1 MGQSHSSP
9 PPREIPVEQLSHEL
23 ALRFASKCYTHLEI
37 AHYKDNFKTLADHQ
51 EDVEYWKEDTLCGFL
66 ALPEPLKAGPV
77 LYHMC
82 TYLGAFPFPSLAP
95 CILTREAMLKV
106 ITIMTGRYKK
116 VLRRGDQD
124 KIKLLFRSLAVFDR
138 RHSVTSPKERPD
150 MDEIVIEQLPEDM
163 LREREV
169 ERGVSSHVGGFAIDE
184 PVNDDEEEDDDDLA
198 LAALD
203 SLDAIE
209 VFKHDQKTNRKIN
222 HAMIP
227 VENLKKLITFLLLVA
242 GVTPL
247 TTLATYGERL
257 DAERLQALNTSADAI
272 VAAFDPEPQ
281 SRGIR
286 YSNFVKTVTTTLPDL
301 FEPLNALFEHFL
313 FSKNFNLNKH
323 RDPAPAAVDT
333 VEAIPSSPIYKS
345 PEDTTFST
353 IFTDTLLAQLS
364 MSLQVS
370 TSVSSSSSLKNIF
383 ASNARFNQLYATSSH
398 GTSLSSFSR
407 QVHSWQ
413 SSTLVLISGTL
424 PDTNNP
430 IIIGAYLPEPWREKP
445 APPSSSS
452 TSSDSP
458 SRASCL
464 FQLLPRHCV
473 FLANQYNRSIPF
485 SYFNA
490 KTGIALGCV
499 IPPQQSRTGPP
510 LPPIL
515 GPVSVLIDSDMSTCT
530 FQHDGD
536 GGAGAFMTDPGLETA
551 QKHHPETTQPKRAE
565 FDLDT
570 LEVWG
575 ISFPLARTGSLSDNA
590 GEDDEV
596 AKQRKRL
603 AWEEAEAARRRGV
616 NFGGD
621 KDGARALLEMAGLV
635 GDKAG
640 NRSGGSV

>member
-1 MGQSHSSP
+1 MGQSQSSH
-9 PPREIPVEQLSHEL
+9 PPREVPIEQLSHEL
-23 ALRFASKCYTHLEI
+23 ALRFASKCFTHLEI

-51 EDVEYWKEDTLCGFL
+51 EDVEYWKEDTLCAFL

-116 VLRRGDQD
+116 ILKRGDQD
-124 KIKLLFRSLAVFDR
+124 RIKLLFRSLAVFDR
-138 RHSVTSPKERPD
+138 RHSVASP
-150 MDEIVIEQLPEDM
+150 MDKPNMEDIVTEQLPEDM
-163 LREREV
+163 LKEREV
-169 ERGVSSHVGGFAIDE
+169 EQGVSSHVAGFAIDE
-184 PVNDDEEEDDDDLA
+184 PVNDDEDEDDDDLA

-209 VFKHDQKTNRKIN
+209 VFKHDQRTNRKIN

-227 VENLKKLITFLLLVA
+227 TENLKKLIALLLLVA
-242 GVTPL
+242 GITPL
-247 TTLATYGERL
+247 TPLAIYGERL
-257 DAERLQALNTSADAI
+257 DGERLQALNISADAI
-272 VAAFDPEPQ
+272 VAAFDPEPH

-313 FSKNFNLNKH
+313 FSKNFTLNKY
-323 RDPAPAAVDT
+323 RDALPAIET
-333 VEAIPSSPIYKS
+333 VEAIPSPIYKS

-353 IFTDTLLAQLS
+353 IFTDTLLAQMS
-364 MSLQVS
+364 MSVQIS
-370 TSVSSSSSLKNIF
+370 ASASSSSSLKNIF
-383 ASNARFNQLYATSSH
+383 ASNSRFNQLYSTSSH

-424 PDTNNP
+424 PDRNDP
-430 IIIGAYLPEPWREKP
+430 IVLGAYLSEPWREKP
-445 APPSSSS
+445 TAPSSS
-452 TSSDSP
+452 TDAP
-458 SRASCL
+458 SKASCL
-464 FQLLPRHCV
+464 FQLLPRHCM
-473 FLANQYNRSIPF
+473 FLANQYNRTIPF
-485 SYFNA
+485 SYFNS

-510 LPPIL
+510 QPPIL
-515 GPVSVLIDSDMSTCT
+515 GPVSVLIDSDLSTCT

-536 GGAGAFMTDPGLETA
+536 AGVGAFMTDPGLETA
-551 QKHHPETTQPKRAE
+551 QKHHRESTQPKKAV

-575 ISFPLARTGSLSDNA
+575 ISFPLARTGSLSENA
-590 GEDDEV
+590 GDEDEMI
-596 AKQRKRL
+596 KQKKRL